1 MTRARLQALFRE
13 YRRRYFGGR
22 LPRYQITMARRHING
37 PGHHGECLTASKR
50 LFVNPGL
57 ADEQQRRVLL
67 HEMCHIGCPSHG
79 AKFTA
84 RLRRLAE
91 LGEGWAAEDAERCA
105 DWYLVNANRLLRQ
118 VVTDIALDQP
128 EWSWIQARRALA
140 GRMHFRPMVFE
151 RTYPWA
157 RPAWA
162 KERSGARA
170 FQQRYAQLKAKF
182 ARPAAR
188 SVGAPE

>member
-1 MTRARLQALFRE
+1 MQMTRARLQTLFRE
-13 YRRRYFGGR
+13 YARRYFGER

-37 PGHHGECLTASKR
+37 PGHRGECLTASKR

-91 LGEGWAAEDAERCA
+91 LGEAWAEEDAERCA
-105 DWYLVNANRLLRQ
+105 DWHRVNANRLLRQ
-118 VVTDIALDQP
+118 MVSDVAVDRP
-128 EWSWIQARRALA
+128 EWSWTQARRVLA
-140 GRMHFRPMVFE
+140 GQMHFQPTVFE

-157 RPAWA
+157 RPAWE
-162 KERSGARA
+162 KERREARA

-182 ARPAAR
+182 AGKLTR
-188 SVGAPE
+188 